1 MAELWP
7 FELSNVGLS
16 TLTLYVRIKNY
27 IIQGI
32 KNYIIQIK
40 RRGRVSQK
48 MLFIYMVEGGGWLDK
63 DDDKYECE

>member
-7 FELSNVGLS
+7 FELSNVDLS
-16 TLTLYVRIKNY
+16 TVTLYVR
-27 IIQGI
+27 I

-48 MLFIYMVEGGGWLDK
+48 MLFIYMVEGGGGLTK
-63 DDDKYECE
+63 MMIRMKVNEGR